1 MRASGNEEHKENDKE
16 YSLYTEQIAPNP
28 RKKIKKTMMKAL
40 KIVASA
46 ALFGTVAAIFFVFF
60 SSVAGKLKNSD
71 EEPESPTIT
80 FTLDEDTTEDEETQT
95 QTQPIEDI
103 VQNAIEK
110 RELTKDDY
118 KSMYAALMDVA
129 DSGMN
134 SLVTVVSV
142 VNEVDWFDNSYEKNG
157 NTSGVIIA
165 SDDTRILV
173 LTNYDA
179 ISGADNIRVLLASGN
194 TVDATLLKGDTAT
207 NLAVVAVDR
216 SVLNVADL
224 DKIEVANLGNS
235 YMVELGEPLIAIGN
249 IFGYNNTMNYGIA
262 TGVKKVV
269 QETDGSYTII
279 NTNITCSNGGTGILL
294 NMDGQVVGIATSKY
308 DGEVSDGVRL
318 ITAYSIS
325 DLKILMQQLSNN
337 RDVPCLGIYGQSVT
351 QSMKTSYGFPAGVYV
366 TSSKQ
371 DSPAFVS
378 GIQSGDIITGINGQ
392 SIETM
397 EEYQQLLYSYSSGD
411 VIMVN
416 AMRQGRDGYIEI
428 EFQCTVGVE

>member
-1 MRASGNEEHKENDKE
+1 MRAPGNGEQKGNGTE
-16 YSLYTEQIAPNP
+16 YNLYTEQITPNP
-28 RKKIKKTMMKAL
+28 RKKIKKTVIKAL
-40 KIVASA
+40 KIIVAA
-46 ALFGTVAAIFFVFF
+46 ALFGTVAAVFFVFF
-60 SSVAGKLKNSD
+60 SSMAGKLKNND

-80 FTLDEDTTEDEETQT
+80 FTLDEDIEDETESQT

-118 KSMYAALMDVA
+118 VSMYASLMNVA

-142 VNEVDWFDNSYEKNG
+142 VNDVDWFDNSYEKNG
-157 NTSGVIIA
+157 NTSGLIIA
-165 SDDTRILV
+165 EDDTRILV
-173 LTNYDA
+173 LTNYDS

-194 TVDATLLKGDTAT
+194 TVDATLLKGDTST

-224 DKIEVANLGNS
+224 DRIEVANLGNS

-249 IFGYNNTMNYGIA
+249 IFGYNNTMNYGMA

-279 NTNITCSNGGTGILL
+279 NTNITCSKGGTGILL
-294 NMDGQVVGIATSKY
+294 NIEGQVVGIATSKY
-308 DGEVSDGVRL
+308 NSDTESELGL

-325 DLKILMQQLSNN
+325 DLKMLMQQLSNN
-337 RDVPCLGIYGQSVT
+337 RDVTYLGIYGQSVT
-351 QSMKTSYGFPAGVYV
+351 QAMKTSYGFPAGVYV
-366 TSSKQ
+366 TSTKQ

-392 SIETM
+392 SVETM
-397 EEYQQLLYSYSSGD
+397 EEYQQLLYSYSPGD

-416 AMRQGRDGYIEI
+416 AMRQGRDGYIGI
-428 EFQCTVGVE
+428 EFQCTLGVE